1 MSQTPEDAS
10 GASADASSADAP
22 HAPATD
28 ASSAAAPDP
37 ATDTASGAA
46 PAGGGADAAR
56 VATAAADAAI
66 ESGQTQAFQA
76 EVNQLL
82 ELMIHSLYSNP
93 EIFLRELVS
102 NASDALDKLR
112 FEALADDSLN
122 EGEETLRIVIEHDA
136 EARTV
141 IVRDNGIGMDRD
153 EVVANIGTIAKS
165 GTKQFLDSL
174 TGDRREDARLIG
186 QFGVGFYSA
195 FVVAERVRLVTR
207 KAGAPASAGVAWE
220 SAAAGGYTIADV
232 EAPARGTEVTLYLK
246 EDMAEFADPWRL
258 KSIVKKYSDH
268 IVFPIMMWSEP
279 VPAPEPAEGEEPEA
293 DEPAKLEQVNA
304 ASALWT
310 RAKSEISEDE
320 YKAFYKQVCND
331 WEDPLV
337 WAHNRVEGKTEYTS
351 LLYVPKKAPFDLY
364 DGQGQKGGI
373 KLYVQRVF
381 IMDEAEKLMPRYLRF
396 VRGLVDS
403 NDLPLNV
410 SREILQDN
418 KVIETIRSGSVK
430 RVLGMLGK
438 LAEKEPEAYTGFW
451 REFGACLKE
460 APGEDFA
467 NRGEVAKLYRY
478 ESTNGAEGDLV
489 SLDEY
494 IARMK
499 PGQEKIYYVTADSYK
514 AAANSPHLEVFR
526 DKGVEVLLMHD
537 RVDEWAMGYLHEYE
551 GKSFVSVA
559 KGDLDLSAIE
569 GGEANEAERA
579 EREKKA
585 SEAEP
590 LLKRIGTALGERVS
604 EVRASTRL
612 TSSPACV
619 VLGEHEMAMHM
630 QQLLKQAGHEMPASK
645 PVLEVNASHPMLE
658 LLADESDEDRFGEW
672 SHLLFD
678 QAMLAEGGQLDDGAG
693 FVRRMNEMFLAL
705 RA

>member
-1 MSQTPEDAS
+1 MSDDHDTA
-10 GASADASSADAP
+10 G
-22 HAPATD
+22 T
-28 ASSAAAPDP
+28 DP
-37 ATDTASGAA
+37 AETAPGNASGAA
-46 PAGGGADAAR
+46 PDPSAA
-56 VATAAADAAI
+56 ATNGAADAAI
-66 ESGQTQAFQA
+66 ESGETMVFQA

-112 FEALADDSLN
+112 FEALANDALY
-122 EGEETLRIVIEHDA
+122 EGDETLSIVVECDEDA
-136 EARTV
+136 GTV
-141 IVRDNGIGMDRD
+141 TVRDGGIGMDRD
-153 EVVANIGTIAKS
+153 DVVANIGTIAKS

-174 TGDRREDARLIG
+174 TGDKREDAKLIG

-207 KAGAPASAGVAWE
+207 KAGAPASEGVAWE
-220 SAAAGGYTIADV
+220 SRASGGYTIGSV
-232 EAPARGTEVTLYLK
+232 EKATRGTEVTLYLK
-246 EDMAEFADPWRL
+246 DGMKEFASSWRL
-258 KSIVKKYSDH
+258 KNIVKKYSDH
-268 IVFPIMMWSEP
+268 IVFPIMMWTDP
-279 VPAPEPAEGEEPEA
+279 VPAPKPEEGEERAA
-293 DEPAKLEQVNA
+293 DEPARLEQVNA

-310 RAKSEISEDE
+310 RAKSDVSDDE
-320 YKAFYKQVCND
+320 YAAFYKQSFND

-337 WAHNRVEGKTEYTS
+337 WAHNRVEGKHEYTS

-364 DGQGQKGGI
+364 DGSSQRGGI

-418 KVIETIRSGSVK
+418 KVIESIRSASVK
-430 RVLGMLGK
+430 RVLGMLDK
-438 LAEKEPEAYTGFW
+438 LAEKEPGKYLEFW
-451 REFGACLKE
+451 KQFGACLKE

-467 NRGEVAKLYRY
+467 NREAVAKLCRY
-478 ESTNGAEGDLV
+478 ESTHGAEGDLT
-489 SLDEY
+489 SLDDY

-499 PGQEKIYYVTADSYK
+499 PGQEKLYYVTADSYK
-514 AAANSPHLEVFR
+514 AAAHSPHLEVFR
-526 DKGVEVLLMHD
+526 DKGIEVLLMHD

-569 GGEANEAERA
+569 GGEASEEEKA
-579 EREKKA
+579 ERERKA

-590 LLKRIGTALGERVS
+590 LLKRIKAALQDETS
-604 EVRASTRL
+604 DVRASTRL
-612 TSSPACV
+612 TSSPACI

-630 QQLLKQAGHEMPASK
+630 QQLLKQAGHDMPSSK
-645 PVLEVNASHPMLE
+645 PVLEVNPSHPMLE

-672 SHLLFD
+672 SHLLLD
-678 QAMLAEGGQLDDGAG
+678 QAMLAEGGQLEDGAG

>member
-10 GASADASSADAP
+10 PSEPAGASADAPDGPPDDAAHGTPGEVPTAPPGGSAG
-22 HAPATD
+22 TD
-28 ASSAAAPDP
+28 AA
-37 ATDTASGAA
+37 GAA
-46 PAGGGADAAR
+46 L
-56 VATAAADAAI
+56 
-66 ESGQTQAFQA
+66 ESGETRVFQA

-112 FEALADDSLN
+112 FEALGDDALYEGDESLAV
-122 EGEETLRIVIEHDA
+122 TIECD
-136 EARTV
+136 EAAGTV
-141 IVRDNGIGMDRD
+141 TVRDNGVGMDTD
-153 EVVANIGTIAKS
+153 EVVSNIGTIAKS

-174 TGDRREDARLIG
+174 TGDKREDAKLIG
-186 QFGVGFYSA
+186 QFGVGFYSS

-207 KAGAPASAGVAWE
+207 KAGAPSSAGVAWE
-220 SAAAGGYTIADV
+220 SKATGGYTIAAVDR
-232 EAPARGTEVTLYLK
+232 PARGTEVTLYLK
-246 EDMAEFADPWRL
+246 DDMKEYAGSWRL

-279 VPAPEPAEGEEPEA
+279 VPAMPAGEGEEPTTE
-293 DEPAKLEQVNA
+293 EPAKLEQVNA

-310 RAKSEISEDE
+310 RSKSDIGDDE
-320 YKAFYKQVCND
+320 YKAFYKQSFND

-337 WAHNRVEGKTEYTS
+337 WSHNRVEGKHEYTS

-364 DGQGQKGGI
+364 DGSSQRGGI

-418 KVIETIRSGSVK
+418 KTIENIRSASVK
-430 RVLGMLGK
+430 RVLGMLEK
-438 LAEKEPEAYTGFW
+438 LADKEPEQYLEFW
-451 REFGACLKE
+451 KQFGACLKE

-467 NRGEVAKLYRY
+467 NREQVAKLCRY
-478 ESTNGAEGDLV
+478 ESTQAGEGDFT

-499 PGQEKIYYVTADSYK
+499 PGQEKLYYVTADSWK
-514 AAANSPHLEVFR
+514 AAAHSPHLEVFR

-551 GKSFVSVA
+551 GRSFVSVA

-569 GGEANEAERA
+569 GGETSAEEKA

-585 SEAEP
+585 SDAEP
-590 LLKRIGTALGERVS
+590 LLKRIKGALEAETS
-604 EVRASTRL
+604 DVRASTRL
-612 TSSPACV
+612 TSSPACI

-630 QQLLKQAGHEMPASK
+630 QQLLKQAGHEMPSSK

-658 LLADESDEDRFGEW
+658 LLADEQDEERFGEW
-672 SHLLFD
+672 AHLLFD
-678 QAMLAEGGQLDDGAG
+678 QAMLAEGGQLEDGAG
-693 FVRRMNEMFLAL
+693 FVRRMNDMFLAL